1 MTQSEYMIS
10 RFDRAALLLP
20 RELRSRLRELSAEQR
35 SAVEE
40 IRMRVGRPL
49 TVLIGGAETEIGDEN
64 MSAAH
69 INALLEI
76 ATTASPYSA
85 SDALK
90 SGYITARGGFRIGLG
105 GSVATENGQV
115 RSWREFSSAAIRISR
130 EIVGCADGV
139 MRELAEK
146 KCAEPLLIISPPGC
160 GKTTLLRDMA
170 RQLSD
175 GTDISGGR
183 PRRVGLCDERSEIAA
198 MYGGRAQFDVGRHTD
213 VIDACPKAEAA
224 MMLLRA
230 MNPEVI
236 VMDEITAPEDIAA
249 IERAVN
255 CGVGIIATA
264 HAESADDLSS
274 RALYRRLLDTG
285 VFRRAVL
292 IRRGR
297 TERAYEAVRL

>member
-1 MTQSEYMIS
+1 M
-10 RFDRAALLLP
+10 P
-20 RELRSRLRELSAEQR
+20 RELRNCLRELTGDERAQ
-35 SAVEE
+35 VEE
-40 IRMRVGRPL
+40 IRLRVGRPL
-49 TVLIGGAETEIGDEN
+49 AVLSGGAETEIGREEIG
-64 MSAAH
+64 AAH

-76 ATTASPYSA
+76 ATAASPYSA
-85 SDALK
+85 ADALR

-105 GSVATENGQV
+105 GSVATENGRV
-115 RSWREFSSAAIRISR
+115 RSWREFSSAAVRVSR

-139 MRELAEK
+139 MGELAEK
-146 KCAEPLLIISPPGC
+146 KYTQPLLIISPPGC
-160 GKTTLLRDMA
+160 GKTTLLRDIA

-175 GTDISGGR
+175 GGGASGAA

-236 VMDEITAPEDIAA
+236 VMDEVTAAEDVGA

-255 CGVGIIATA
+255 CGVGIVATA
-264 HAESADDLSS
+264 HAESADDLRS

-297 TERAYEAVRL
+297 TERKYEAVRLC